1 MGLEYM
7 AKRYIVMALALVLPG
22 LLGYA
27 LAAPSIVASPVAFV
41 TDGEDGFEEL
51 GGPKGVATVAI
62 GPSTYAL
69 VAAYEDDGFQVI
81 DITDPY
87 SPGPVAAATDGEG
100 GFEELDGARY
110 VTTVAIGSSTY
121 ALVSASVDNG
131 IQIINMTVPSSPVAV
146 AHMSSAPGFYIQD
159 PRGIATAVIGSST
172 YAVVAV
178 HGGAAHIIDITDPSS
193 PSPVAAVSDGSKFA
207 LSGARGVATAVIGS
221 STYALV
227 AAHHDNAVQIIDITD
242 PSSPSPVAAVH
253 DNQDGM
259 LRGATGITTATIGSS
274 TYALVAAQNDNAVQ
288 IINITDPSS
297 PNLVAFAQD
306 GSDGFDRLRYPEDI
320 AVATFG
326 SSTYAIVAAFLDGIQ
341 IINITDPSNPSPA
354 TSVDSNDAR
363 FGGFSFPESIAVAT
377 IDSRT
382 YVLAAS
388 YVGNGVPIIDV
399 ALTSGP
405 VLTSAVLDEGGGI
418 LRIEFSGAV
427 DVTPAGMVDLS
438 GLTIRDSGQSVS
450 LAGATLGTG
459 ADSTAISVEL
469 TESQG
474 RSVAAMASP
483 RLDVAD
489 SAVTGTD
496 GNPIERSP
504 GNTVTVN
511 DDAAP
516 EVVSAV
522 FDGEGSILT
531 ITFSDRIDVTPASMV
546 YLGGMTVSGSGQ
558 SVSLAGATL
567 GTGADSAAIS
577 VELTESQG
585 SSVAAM
591 ASPLLAMG
599 RYDVMDTDGN
609 PIESF
614 SGKAITTVIADTT
627 APTIASIERSDP
639 AEETISTQTLVFSVT
654 FSEDVTGVD
663 RADFV
668 LSPGSTGTGNVTGVT
683 GSDSQYLVTVSA
695 AQDGTYNLDV
705 APGNGVA
712 DGADNSLSG
721 INPTGADHSYA
732 VSTIPADTTAP
743 TIASIER
750 SDPAEETIS
759 TQTLVFS
766 VTFSEDVTGVD
777 RADFVLSPGST
788 GTGNVTGVTGSDSQ
802 YLVTVSAAQDGTYNL
817 DVAPGNGVA
826 DGADNSLSGINPTGA
841 DHSYAVSTIPADTTA
856 PTIASIERSDPAEET
871 ISTQTLVFSVTFS
884 EDVTGVDRADFVLS
898 PGSTGT
904 GNVTGVT
911 GSDSQYLVTVSAA
924 QDGTYNLD
932 VAPGNGV
939 ADGADNSLS
948 GINPTGADHSYAVST
963 IPADTTAP
971 TIASIERSDPAEETI
986 STQTLVFSV
995 TFSEDVTGVDRADF
1009 VLSPGSTGTG
1019 NVTGVTG
1026 SDSQYLVTVS
1036 AAQDGTYNLDVAPG
1050 NGVADGADNSLSGTI
1065 PTGED
1070 QSYTVHT
1077 SAVRD
1082 VFANTLPSV
1091 NAGPDQTVLEG
1102 LTVTLNGAASDPDGN
1117 ALTYSWGHG
1126 SALAIGFANST
1137 AQSTTFTAPWVGSN
1151 STVTLTLTA
1160 DDGTGSASDSMSVTI
1175 VNAAQPPRNIGGITL
1190 SSTESGVIEAVWDA
1204 PGESPSDYRMS
1215 WAKTGESFRTWT
1227 DMTGNAFPT
1236 GASHTITG
1244 LEEGEE
1250 YKVVVRA
1257 RYGGSSGPWSDAY
1270 TVTVAG
1276 TAPDQPANS
1285 PPVVDAGDSQT
1296 VQEGST
1302 VALSGTAS
1310 DPDGNS
1316 LTYLWSHDS
1325 ATNITFSDP
1334 SSLAASF
1341 AAPQVDSNITITIT
1355 LTVSDGNLTTS
1366 DSVDVTITDV
1376 PAQVSQSDPRGIYH
1390 LTLTNT
1396 ESGVI
1401 EAVWNAP
1408 TEAPTDYRISWAKAE
1423 ESFRTWTDLSGNAF
1437 PTGAS
1442 HTITD
1447 LEEGEE
1453 YKVVVRARYGDGS
1466 GPWSDAYTV
1475 AVAGTG

>member
-1 MGLEYM
+1 M
-7 AKRYIVMALALVLPG
+7 AKRYMVMALALVLPG

-41 TDGEDGFEEL
+41 TDGEGGFEEL
-51 GGPKGVATVAI
+51 GGPKGIATVTI

-87 SPGPVAAATDGEG
+87 SPSPVAAATDGEG

-110 VTTVAIGSSTY
+110 VTTVAIDSSTY

-146 AHMSSAPGFYIQD
+146 SHMSDAPGFYIRD

-172 YAVVAV
+172 YAVVAI
-178 HGGAAHIIDITDPSS
+178 HGGAAHIIDITDPSN

-227 AAHHDNAVQIIDITD
+227 AAHNDNAVQIINITD
-242 PSSPSPVAAVH
+242 PYSPSPVAAVH
-253 DNQDGM
+253 DSQDGM
-259 LRGATGITTATIGSS
+259 LRGATGITTTTIGSS

-297 PNLVAFAQD
+297 PDLVAFAQD
-306 GSDGFDRLRYPEDI
+306 GSGGFDRLRYPEDI

-341 IINITDPSNPSPA
+341 IINITDPSSPSPA

-363 FGGFSFPESIAVAT
+363 FGGFPLPESIAVAT

-388 YVGNGVPIIDV
+388 YAGNSVPIIDV

-405 VLTSAVLDEGGGI
+405 VLTSAVLDEGDGI

-459 ADSTAISVEL
+459 ADSAAISVEL

-504 GNTVTVN
+504 GNAITVN

-546 YLGGMTVSGSGQ
+546 YLRGMTVSGSGQ

-567 GTGADSAAIS
+567 GTEADSAAIS

-627 APTIASIERSDP
+627 APTITSIERSDP
-639 AEETISTQTLVFSVT
+639 AEEAASTQTLVFSVT
-654 FSEDVTGVD
+654 FSENVTGVDRADFVLSPGSTGTGNVTGVTGSDSQYLVTVSAAQDGTYNLDVAPGNDIADGADNSLSGINPAGADHTYAVSIIPADTTAPTITSIERSDPAEEAASVQTLVFSVTFSENVTGVDRADFVLSPGSTGTGNVTGVTGSDSQYLVTVSAAQDGTYNLDVAPGNDIADGADNSLSGINPAGADHTYAVSIIPADTTAPTITSIERSDPAEEAASVQTLVFSVTFSENVTGVD

-705 APGNGVA
+705 APGNG
-712 DGADNSLSG
+712 
-721 INPTGADHSYA
+721 I
-732 VSTIPADTTAP
+732 
-743 TIASIER
+743 
-750 SDPAEETIS
+750 
-759 TQTLVFS
+759 
-766 VTFSEDVTGVD
+766 
-777 RADFVLSPGST
+777 
-788 GTGNVTGVTGSDSQ
+788 
-802 YLVTVSAAQDGTYNL
+802 
-817 DVAPGNGVA
+817 
-826 DGADNSLSGINPTGA
+826 
-841 DHSYAVSTIPADTTA
+841 
-856 PTIASIERSDPAEET
+856 
-871 ISTQTLVFSVTFS
+871 
-884 EDVTGVDRADFVLS
+884 
-898 PGSTGT
+898 
-904 GNVTGVT
+904 
-911 GSDSQYLVTVSAA
+911 
-924 QDGTYNLD
+924 
-932 VAPGNGV
+932 
-939 ADGADNSLS
+939 
-948 GINPTGADHSYAVST
+948 
-963 IPADTTAP
+963 
-971 TIASIERSDPAEETI
+971 
-986 STQTLVFSV
+986 
-995 TFSEDVTGVDRADF
+995 
-1009 VLSPGSTGTG
+1009 
-1019 NVTGVTG
+1019 
-1026 SDSQYLVTVS
+1026 
-1036 AAQDGTYNLDVAPG
+1036 
-1050 NGVADGADNSLSGTI
+1050 ADGADNSLSGTI

-1082 VFANTLPSV
+1082 VSANTLPSV

-1102 LTVTLNGAASDPDGN
+1102 STVALTGTASDLDGN
-1117 ALTYSWGHG
+1117 TLTYSWGHD

-1137 AQSTTFTAPWVGSN
+1137 SHVTTFTAPWVGSN

-1175 VNAAQPPRNIGGITL
+1175 VNAAQPPRNIDGISLT
-1190 SSTESGVIEAVWDA
+1190 STESGVIEAIWDA
-1204 PGESPSDYRMS
+1204 PGEAPIDYRMS

-1236 GASHTITG
+1236 GASHTIPN

-1250 YKVVVRA
+1250 YKVQVRA
-1257 RYGGSSGPWSDAY
+1257 RYGGSSGPWSNAY

-1325 ATNITFSDP
+1325 AMSITFSDP

-1341 AAPQVDSNITITIT
+1341 AAPHVDSNTIITIT
-1355 LTVSDGNLTTS
+1355 LTVSDGNIATS

-1376 PAQVSQSDPRGIYH
+1376 PAQVPQSDPRGIYH
-1390 LTLTNT
+1390 LTLTST

-1401 EAVWNAP
+1401 EAGWDAP
-1408 TEAPTDYRISWAKAE
+1408 GEAPVDYRISWAKTG
-1423 ESFRTWTDLSGNAF
+1423 ESFRTWTDMTGNAF

-1442 HTITD
+1442 HTITG
-1447 LEEGEE
+1447 LEDGEE
-1453 YKVVVRARYGDGS
+1453 YKVQVRARYGGSS
-1466 GPWSDAYTV
+1466 GPWSDASTV
-1475 AVAGTG
+1475 TVAGTG